1 MISENYKIVP
11 LLTSANIGAS
21 TDSDSFNVSG
31 ANWITVI
38 CTCGAFTGNGTFSFN
53 SGTTNGAKTTAVPF
67 KHALGTAAIGA
78 TTSDVL
84 AEWTAASTTAAIT
97 CTTKMIVFE
106 IDPADITAGHL
117 YLTMTSAATAGIL
130 HTVAIIQPR
139 YAAGQS
145 TTVV

>member
-1 MISENYKIVP
+1 MLAETHKIVP
-11 LLTSANIGAS
+11 LLTSANIGAT
-21 TDSDSFNVSG
+21 TDSDSVLVSG

-38 CTCGAFTGNGTFSFN
+38 CTCGAFTGAGTFSFN
-53 SGTTNGAKTTAVPF
+53 SGTTNGAKTNAVPY

-84 AEWTAASTTAAIT
+84 AAWTAATTTAAIT

-106 IDPADITAGHL
+106 IDPADITAGDL

-139 YAAGQS
+139 YATGQS
-145 TTVV
+145 GTLV